1 MEIADSARK
10 HGVSDEDV
18 EHATRNAIVSLTN
31 DSGEKVLLIGPAL
44 DGRFLE
50 VVVLDPDDDPV
61 AIHAMNCRPRF
72 YRYLER

>member
-18 EHATRNAIVSLTN
+18 EHAACNAIVSLTN

-44 DGRFLE
+44 DGRLLE

-61 AIHAMNCRPRF
+61 AIHAMNCRPKF

>member
-18 EHATRNAIVSLTN
+18 EHAACNAIVSLTN

-44 DGRFLE
+44 DGPSWRWSCSIPTTTQL
-50 VVVLDPDDDPV
+50 PSTP
-61 AIHAMNCRPRF
+61 
-72 YRYLER
+72 